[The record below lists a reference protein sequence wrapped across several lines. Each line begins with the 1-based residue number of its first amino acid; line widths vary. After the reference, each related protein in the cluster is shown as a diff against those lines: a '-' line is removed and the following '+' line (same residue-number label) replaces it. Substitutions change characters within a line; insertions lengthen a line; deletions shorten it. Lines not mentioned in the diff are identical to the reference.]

1 MSKTLRQF
9 QCRDDLW
16 ARVDA
21 LAKRRGISTD
31 DVVQAA
37 LMQLFKSKTKKEG
50 ESSVVAPAPVAAP
63 AAAPARPAP
72 APAAAAPAPLGERI
86 DPGPEVI
93 TTLELTQRLAHAL
106 PSSGSPR
113 LRRRSLARPDPRIL

>member
-16 ARVDA
+16 SRVDA

-37 LMQLFKSKTKKEG
+37 LLQLFKSKKKDG
-50 ESSVVAPAPVAAP
+50 ESSAVSPAPTAAP
-63 AAAPARPAP
+63 TGAATP
-72 APAAAAPAPLGERI
+72 
-86 DPGPEVI
+86 
-93 TTLELTQRLAHAL
+93 H
-106 PSSGSPR
+106 
-113 LRRRSLARPDPRIL
+113 RRRPHPDRRRPRGCRGRPVRRYPRVARSSPLCLPAWGPHRPRARALAPP

>member
-50 ESSVVAPAPVAAP
+50 EPRRLV
-63 AAAPARPAP
+63 
-72 APAAAAPAPLGERI
+72 PLGCC
-86 DPGPEVI
+86 
-93 TTLELTQRLAHAL
+93 
-106 PSSGSPR
+106 
-113 LRRRSLARPDPRIL
+113 